1 MDLRDHLAHLE
12 ILALKEV
19 LANLKQRLLL
29 DPRDHPEHRVIN
41 NWIFFKDQFNFF
53 TLNINHQDLPD
64 PREKLEIQVVPDF
77 PVDLGHK
84 DQLGSTEH
92 QEDLD
97 RQENEA

>member
-12 ILALKEV
+12 ILALKEA

-41 NWIFFKDQFNFF
+41 NWIFFKDHFNYFM
-53 TLNINHQDLPD
+53 LNNPQDLPD
-64 PREKLEIQVVPDF
+64 PKEKLEIQVVPDF
-77 PVDLGHK
+77 PVDLAHK

>member
-1 MDLRDHLAHLE
+1 MDHQDLLAHLE
-12 ILALKEV
+12 ILVLKEV

-41 NWIFFKDQFNFF
+41 NVIFFKDNFNFF
-53 TLNINHQDLPD
+53 TLNNHQDLPD
-64 PREKLEIQVVPDF
+64 QKEKLGIREVPEF
-77 PVDLGHK
+77 PVDLAHK

-97 RQENEA
+97 GQENEA